1 VTDERLAR
9 SLHTVL
15 PLALLFLIVRP
26 DSSPQRLPP
35 LPPLP
40 PSSEAHGRAADPLN
54 IVFLGSAAD
63 LDQAF
68 RAAGWTRASHKSFAS
83 LVHEAFAV
91 LARRPDAHAPVS
103 TQRVAGRPQ
112 DVAYE
117 LPGPTAR
124 VRDHVRLWQV
134 GGNENAWAGAATQDV
149 GMLVNPFK
157 RRLTHRIAPALDDE
171 RDRIIAVLRLDGC
184 ADLLG
189 YVRLAG
195 AVQTGRNATSQRF
208 FTDGRTAVMRVHGCR
223 RGN

>member
-1 VTDERLAR
+1 VTGERVVR
-9 SLHTVL
+9 SPATVL
-15 PLALLFLIVRP
+15 AFPFILVLAL
-26 DSSPQRLPP
+26 DSAPPRLPP

-40 PSSEAHGRAADPLN
+40 AASIAHGRAADPIN

-68 RAAGWTRASHKSFAS
+68 RAAGWTRASHKSFGS
-83 LVHEAFAV
+83 LMHEALAV

-112 DVAYE
+112 DAAYE
-117 LPGPTAR
+117 LAGPTAR
-124 VRDHVRLWQV
+124 IRDHVRVWQV

-171 RDRIIAVLRLDGC
+171 RDRIVAALRLQGC

-189 YVRLAG
+189 YVRLTG
-195 AVQTGRNATSQRF
+195 AVERGRNASSQRF
-208 FTDGRTAVMRVHGCR
+208 FTDGRAAVMRVHRCR
-223 RGN
+223 HERP

>member
-1 VTDERLAR
+1 MTDQRVAR
-9 SLHTVL
+9 SPLTVL
-15 PLALLFLIVRP
+15 PLALLFIIVRP
-26 DSSPQRLPP
+26 DSAAPRLPP

-40 PSSEAHGRAADPLN
+40 PSSEAHGRAADPIN

-68 RAAGWTRASHKSFAS
+68 RSAGWTRASHKSFGS
-83 LVHEAFAV
+83 LMREAFAV
-91 LARRPDAHAPVS
+91 IARRPDAHAPVS

-112 DVAYE
+112 DAAYE

-134 GGNENAWAGAATQDV
+134 SGNENAWAGAATQDV

-171 RDRIIAVLRLDGC
+171 RDRIVAVLRLDGC

-195 AVQTGRNATSQRF
+195 AVDSGRNATSQRF
-208 FTDGRTAVMRVHGCR
+208 FTDGRAAVMRVHDCR
-223 RGN
+223 

>member
-1 VTDERLAR
+1 
-9 SLHTVL
+9 
-15 PLALLFLIVRP
+15 LLFIIVRP
-26 DSSPQRLPP
+26 DSAAPRLPA

-40 PSSEAHGRAADPLN
+40 PSSEAHGRAADPIN

-68 RAAGWTRASHKSFAS
+68 RSAGWTRASHKSFGS
-83 LVHEAFAV
+83 LMHEAFAV
-91 LARRPDAHAPVS
+91 IARRPDAHAPVS
-103 TQRVAGRPQ
+103 TQRVEGRPQ
-112 DVAYE
+112 DAAYE

-134 GGNENAWAGAATQDV
+134 GRNENAWAGAATQDV
-149 GMLVNPFK
+149 GMLINPFK

-171 RDRIIAVLRLDGC
+171 RDRIVAVLRLDGC

-195 AVQTGRNATSQRF
+195 AVDRGRNATSQRF
-208 FTDGRTAVMRVHGCR
+208 FTDGRAAVMRVHDCR
-223 RGN
+223 